1 MRESMEE
8 EDICDETASFSSS
21 DSDEV
26 SLVRAERLYLLAPDG
41 GGITTG
47 AGVCCEVLLP
57 AGGA

>member
-1 MRESMEE
+1 MEE
-8 EDICDETASFSSS
+8 EDICDETAAFSSS

-47 AGVCCEVLLP
+47 VGVCCEVLLP